1 MWRILHD
8 CMAGVAVLAR
18 SIYVPDDWKAKCTP
32 NWWGICGECCPR
44 RRTVRY
50 DSGES
55 GYQAMV
61 WRMSF
66 PLTMKMTISATLVA

>member
-1 MWRILHD
+1 MYAELVGNMR
-8 CMAGVAVLAR
+8 G
-18 SIYVPDDWKAKCTP
+18 
-32 NWWGICGECCPR
+32 CCPR
-44 RRTVRY
+44 RRTGRY